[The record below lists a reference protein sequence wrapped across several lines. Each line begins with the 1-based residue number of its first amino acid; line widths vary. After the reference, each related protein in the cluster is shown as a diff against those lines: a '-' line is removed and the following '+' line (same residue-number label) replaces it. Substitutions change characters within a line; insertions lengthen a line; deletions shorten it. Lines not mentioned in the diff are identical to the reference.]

1 MKLFNN
7 DKIRDNGDYLNL
19 LSAVSKISGLFSE
32 SSIPYINYRV
42 AENIFCKCFEADNLS
57 RSDTAYDAKINNIGI
72 GIKTFTCLKDNSLEK
87 IAEFNSLSK
96 GFVGLSKEE
105 LAHQLS
111 SFRNDR
117 INLANRIYNIDQSY
131 YHIIARRN
139 KELVIFDTDYDIID
153 LNTIHSIEET
163 KSGIKFRDRVNEY
176 GFNRSKS
183 TLYRKFHI
191 EEGACYKDIEI
202 LKDPFE
208 LLLSL
213 FNNKAELISQE
224 KLIPGK
230 DFIIL
235 PLYGYKDGEKFIYER
250 SGLNQWNAE
259 GRERN
264 QNEVYIPVS
273 MNIHKSFL
281 NFFPPIKK
289 DDKQYFQLHL
299 PNQETYDASMCQG
312 AYLQIEGEQVN
323 KGKGLMTKSNKGLG
337 YWLLRKALQLKEN
350 QLATYK
356 MLEDIGYDSVIIYKI
371 KEGEYKIDI
380 MKLDSF
386 EDFKADYMMS

>member
-7 DKIRDNGDYLNL
+7 NDISDNGDYLNL

-96 GFVGLSKEE
+96 GLVGLSKEE

-117 INLANRIYNIDQSY
+117 ISLANRIYNIDQSF

-153 LNTIHSIEET
+153 LNTINSIEET
-163 KSGIKFRDRVNEY
+163 KSGIKFRDGVNEY

-183 TLYRKFHI
+183 TLFRRFHI
-191 EEGACYKDIEI
+191 EKGACYKDIEI

-213 FNNKAELISQE
+213 FTKKAELISEE

-235 PLYGYKDGEKFIYER
+235 PLYGYKDGKKFVQES
-250 SGLNQWNAE
+250 SGLNQWHAA

-264 QNEVYIPVS
+264 PNEVYIPISAV
-273 MNIHKSFL
+273 IHRFFP
-281 NFFPPIKK
+281 NFFPPIIKGSK
-289 DDKQYFQLHL
+289 RYFKLHF
-299 PNQETYDASMCQG
+299 PNNEISEASMCQESI
-312 AYLQIEGEQVN
+312 LIIDGEPVN
-323 KGKGLMTKSNKGLG
+323 KGKALMTKSNKGLG

-356 MLEDIGYDSVIIYKI
+356 MLENIGYDSVIIYKI
-371 KEGEYKIDI
+371 KEDEYKIDI
-380 MKLDSF
+380 MKLNSF
-386 EDFKADYMMS
+386 EDFKADYLTS